1 MEVAASLVTVGLLDR
16 SRRLVAGIRRSSAE
30 LQEVYEEES
39 DLTEDGVCAPRP
51 RESQTSG
58 CQHMAVLSPRDIR
71 QHLEIFWVHN
81 CSVLSQGYGSIPRNA
96 QDSPLPTENLAQNV
110 RRAIACGRDVERP
123 HS

>member
-51 RESQTSG
+51 RESQVCEQESRRLQTR
-58 CQHMAVLSPRDIR
+58 VKSPP
-71 QHLEIFWVHN
+71 
-81 CSVLSQGYGSIPRNA
+81 S
-96 QDSPLPTENLAQNV
+96 
-110 RRAIACGRDVERP
+110 RDVNVWL
-123 HS
+123 